1 MNQLR
6 IKISLLFNLELA
18 KNTILS
24 CFFYFFL
31 IIDSYFLIST
41 IIAQIFNPIIELVN
55 PIEIPITEVKAEMAT
70 HGVIS
75 EPKIR
80 NRKCSM

>member
-18 KNTILS
+18 KNIILS

-41 IIAQIFNPIIELVN
+41 IIAQIFNPIIELVI
-55 PIEIPITEVKAEMAT
+55 PIEIPIKEVKAEMAT
-70 HGVIS
+70 HRVIE

-80 NRKCSM
+80 KRKCSM

>member
-6 IKISLLFNLELA
+6 IKISLLFSLELA

-41 IIAQIFNPIIELVN
+41 IIAQIFNPIIELVI
-55 PIEIPITEVKAEMAT
+55 PIEIPIKEVKAEMAT
-70 HGVIS
+70 HRVIV

-80 NRKCSM
+80 KCS